1 MDGWSLTKNRPNN
14 DNEPLLSRGSL
25 SLLGVKETMQVKN
38 RPRSART
45 GQDFLYTIKSLAF

>member
-45 GQDFLYTIKSLAF
+45 DQDFLYTIKSLAF